1 MAFTYDEVL
10 KLKKYMDE
18 KLSVYVHFHDACG
31 GQYFNLDE
39 PNEDAKHELERY
51 FAKLNKS
58 VKFADDKFSACLKG
72 IPSYSRLRFSGYNYH
87 NQLPW
92 SY

>member
-31 GQYFNLDE
+31 G
-39 PNEDAKHELERY
+39 
-51 FAKLNKS
+51 
-58 VKFADDKFSACLKG
+58 
-72 IPSYSRLRFSGYNYH
+72 
-87 NQLPW
+87 
-92 SY
+92 

>member
-39 PNEDAKHELERY
+39 PNEDAKHELEKY

-58 VKFADDKFSACLKG
+58 IKFAEDNMTFTIEEGKNNG
-72 IPSYSRLRFSGYNYH
+72 
-87 NQLPW
+87 
-92 SY
+92 